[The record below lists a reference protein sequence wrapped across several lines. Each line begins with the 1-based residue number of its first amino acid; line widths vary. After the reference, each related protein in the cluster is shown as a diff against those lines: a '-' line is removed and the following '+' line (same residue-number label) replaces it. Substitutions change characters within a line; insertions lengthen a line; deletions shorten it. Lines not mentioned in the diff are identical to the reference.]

1 MVSVT
6 VETPPRT
13 TLLVPRWAGVVCLSL
28 GIFIIVTSE
37 ILPVGLLNP
46 IAADFGVSVGTGG
59 LLMTLPGLVAMV
71 SAPLAT
77 VATARFDRRLMLML
91 FMLLLAVANLLTAAA
106 PAYWL
111 VLVGRGLVG
120 LVIGGYWS
128 IGAGLS
134 SRLVPRR
141 SVATATA
148 IIFAAVPVGSVLG
161 IPLGTQL
168 GESVGWRVS
177 FAVLCGL
184 SMAVAT
190 ALRWA
195 LPSLPALQA
204 TSAAV
209 LFGLLRRPGV
219 RSGLLVTA
227 LIVIAHFGA
236 YTYVTPFLR
245 DTTGAGKA
253 TVGGYLLIY
262 GLAGIAGTMS
272 TSRTLARSLRGT
284 LAVSAGLIAVATLLL
299 PLLGHRPAGAIAL
312 LVVWGLAYGTIPA
325 CSQTWFAR
333 SAPHATEAAT
343 VLFTSS
349 FQATLAFGALVGGMV
364 VDAASTRAVMLCAG
378 VLAGITAVVVTLAR
392 TPRADR

>member
-1 MVSVT
+1 M
-6 VETPPRT
+6 
-13 TLLVPRWAGVVCLSL
+13 VCLSL

-111 VLVGRGLVG
+111 VLLGRGLVG

-148 IIFAAVPVGSVLG
+148 IVFAAVPVGSVLG

-168 GESVGWRVS
+168 GESVSWRVS

-195 LPSLPALQA
+195 LPLLPALEV

-272 TSRTLARSLRGT
+272 TSRTLARSLHGT

-299 PLLGHRPAGAIAL
+299 PLLGHRSAGAIAL
-312 LVVWGLAYGTIPA
+312 LVVWGLAYGTVPA

-349 FQATLAFGALVGGMV
+349 FQATLATGALVGGMV

-392 TPRADR
+392 MPRSDR

>member
-1 MVSVT
+1 MSVT

>member
-1 MVSVT
+1 M
-6 VETPPRT
+6 
-13 TLLVPRWAGVVCLSL
+13 VCLSL

-77 VATARFDRRLMLML
+77 VATARFDRRLMLVL

-111 VLVGRGLVG
+111 VLLGRGLVG

-128 IGAGLS
+128 IGAGLA

-168 GESVGWRVS
+168 GASVGWRVS
-177 FAVLCGL
+177 FAMLCGL
-184 SMAVAT
+184 SMAMAT

-195 LPSLPALQA
+195 LPSLPALEV

-299 PLLGHRPAGAIAL
+299 PLLGHRSAGAIAL
-312 LVVWGLAYGTIPA
+312 LVVWGLAYGTVPA

-349 FQATLAFGALVGGMV
+349 FQATLAIGALVGGVV

-392 TPRADR
+392 TPRSDR

>member
-1 MVSVT
+1 M
-6 VETPPRT
+6 
-13 TLLVPRWAGVVCLSL
+13 VCLSL

-111 VLVGRGLVG
+111 VLLGRGLVG

-128 IGAGLS
+128 IGAGLA

-168 GESVGWRVS
+168 GASVGWRVS
-177 FAVLCGL
+177 FAMLCGL

-195 LPSLPALQA
+195 LPSLPALEV

-245 DTTGAGKA
+245 DTTGVGKA

-299 PLLGHRPAGAIAL
+299 PLLGHRSAGAIAL
-312 LVVWGLAYGTIPA
+312 LVVWGLAYGTVPA

-349 FQATLAFGALVGGMV
+349 FQATLAIGALVGGVV

-392 TPRADR
+392 TPRSDR

>member
-1 MVSVT
+1 MSVT
-6 VETPPRT
+6 VETPPRA
-13 TLLVPRWAGVVCLSL
+13 TLPVPRWAGVVCLSL

-77 VATARFDRRLMLML
+77 VATARFDRRLMLVL

-111 VLVGRGLVG
+111 VLLGRGLVG

-128 IGAGLS
+128 IGAGLA

-168 GESVGWRVS
+168 GASVGWRVS
-177 FAVLCGL
+177 FAMLCGL
-184 SMAVAT
+184 SMAMAT

-195 LPSLPALQA
+195 LPSLPALEV

-299 PLLGHRPAGAIAL
+299 PLLGHRSAGAIAL
-312 LVVWGLAYGTIPA
+312 LVVWGLAYGTVPA

-349 FQATLAFGALVGGMV
+349 FQATLAIGALVGGVV

-392 TPRADR
+392 TPRSDR

>member
-1 MVSVT
+1 M
-6 VETPPRT
+6 
-13 TLLVPRWAGVVCLSL
+13 VCLSL

-111 VLVGRGLVG
+111 VLLGRGLVG

-141 SVATATA
+141 SMATATA

-195 LPSLPALQA
+195 LPSLPALEV

-253 TVGGYLLIY
+253 TAGGYLLIY

-272 TSRTLARSLRGT
+272 TGRTLARSLRGT

-312 LVVWGLAYGTIPA
+312 LVVWGLAYGTVPA

-349 FQATLAFGALVGGMV
+349 FQATLATGALVGGVV
-364 VDAASTRAVMLCAG
+364 VDASSTRAVMLCAG
-378 VLAGITAVVVTLAR
+378 VLAVITAVVVTLAR
-392 TPRADR
+392 MPRSDR